1 MCDSHKQVYQQGKVF
16 LPFYLTSLVQLS
28 SHPRWAF
35 ASPKNGLRYVGDSK
49 DIFTKIVLLMFL
61 YSFMLVFEVYLLGR
75 M

>member
-49 DIFTKIVLLMFL
+49 DIFTKIVLLFVYYCFYIHL
-61 YSFMLVFEVYLLGR
+61 Y
-75 M
+75 

>member
-35 ASPKNGLRYVGDSK
+35 ASPKSGLRYVGDSK
-49 DIFTKIVLLMFL
+49 DIFTKIVLLIFL
-61 YSFMLVFEVYLLGR
+61 YSFILVFEVYLLGR